1 MELWVRNIAGSTTIP
16 SAMPSANSA
25 DTNTVLR
32 ELFELLQDYAPTW
45 YTEDLHNRTAA
56 ALSDLQPAN

>member
-1 MELWVRNIAGSTTIP
+1 
-16 SAMPSANSA
+16 MPSANSA